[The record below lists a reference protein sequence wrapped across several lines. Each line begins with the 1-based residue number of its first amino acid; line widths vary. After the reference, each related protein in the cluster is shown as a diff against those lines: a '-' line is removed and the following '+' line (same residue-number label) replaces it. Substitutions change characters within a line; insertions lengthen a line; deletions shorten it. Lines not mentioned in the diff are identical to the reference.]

1 MEATI
6 AVGNLIKERERER
19 ERVGILATKI
29 GERCGKADV
38 MECVKGP
45 ERVGWKNIKN
55 KGLDGGFKKKPM
67 RRPLFPFFFF

>member
-1 MEATI
+1 M
-6 AVGNLIKERERER
+6 
-19 ERVGILATKI
+19 ATKI

-67 RRPLFPFFFF
+67 RRPLFPFFFFSCVVFAMKRTLLTASLSAEK